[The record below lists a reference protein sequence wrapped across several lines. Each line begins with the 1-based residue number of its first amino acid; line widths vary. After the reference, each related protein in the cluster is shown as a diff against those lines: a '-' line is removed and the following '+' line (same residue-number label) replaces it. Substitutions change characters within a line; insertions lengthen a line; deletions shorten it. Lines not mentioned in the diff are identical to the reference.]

1 VRQTFVGIPGSV
13 QRDIVTTADQDIPST
28 PVPPA
33 QLSDHAMRA
42 DIAELAYILWQGQGC
57 PNGSAESDW
66 LAAEQM
72 MRQRVNLG

>member
-1 VRQTFVGIPGSV
+1 
-13 QRDIVTTADQDIPST
+13 
-28 PVPPA
+28 
-33 QLSDHAMRA
+33 MRA

>member
-1 VRQTFVGIPGSV
+1 MRQTFIGFPGSV
-13 QRDIVTTADQDIPST
+13 QRDIVTTADQDIPWT

-33 QLSDHAMRA
+33 QLSDHATHA
-42 DIAELAYILWQGQGC
+42 DIAELAYILWEGQGC

-72 MRQRVNLG
+72 VRQRVNVG